1 MRKKLLLLLAALSV
15 AIIPGRETS
24 ALSTSPTNCEKE
36 ASVLRWKPLI
46 NVCGMSTEP
55 VDSYAFGM
63 PTHPVDGYAFGMPT
77 HPVDSY
83 AFGMPTHPVDSYVF
97 GMPTHPVDSYV
108 FGMPTHPVNG
118 YVEMGKAG
126 LRIVMLPLGAEAGR
140 HIRPESSE
148 SEKSAKDLELSKSTV
163 SNPLAMLPL
172 GRESGRHIRTE
183 NLRDVDSEAAKHQS
197 ANPVAELNGYLGN
210 SYAMLPLGAET
221 GRHIRSLNKDD
232 SEAEKSVAA
241 GEPKARA

>member
-1 MRKKLLLLLAALSV
+1 MRKKLLLLLAALCV

-36 ASVLRWKPLI
+36 ASVSRWKPLI
-46 NVCGMSTEP
+46 N
-55 VDSYAFGM
+55 A
-63 PTHPVDGYAFGMPT
+63 
-77 HPVDSY
+77 
-83 AFGMPTHPVDSYVF
+83 
-97 GMPTHPVDSYV
+97 

-140 HIRPESSE
+140 HIRPENSE
-148 SEKSAKDLELSKSTV
+148 SEKSAKDLELSKSMV

-183 NLRDVDSEAAKHQS
+183 NVQDVDSEAAKQQS

-210 SYAMLPLGAET
+210 SYAMLPVVAET
-221 GRHIRSLNKDD
+221 GRDIRNEDTRAI
-232 SEAEKSVAA
+232 EGTVAA
-241 GEPKARA
+241 NEPKARA

>member
-1 MRKKLLLLLAALSV
+1 
-15 AIIPGRETS
+15 
-24 ALSTSPTNCEKE
+24 
-36 ASVLRWKPLI
+36 
-46 NVCGMSTEP
+46 
-55 VDSYAFGM
+55 
-63 PTHPVDGYAFGMPT
+63 
-77 HPVDSY
+77 
-83 AFGMPTHPVDSYVF
+83 
-97 GMPTHPVDSYV
+97 MPTHPVDSYV

-183 NLRDVDSEAAKHQS
+183 NLRDIDSEAAKHQS

>member
-24 ALSTSPTNCEKE
+24 ALSASPTNCE

-46 NVCGMSTEP
+46 NVYGMSTDP

-63 PTHPVDGYAFGMPT
+63 PTHPVNSYAFGMPT

-83 AFGMPTHPVDSYVF
+83 AFGMPTHPVS
-97 GMPTHPVDSYV
+97 
-108 FGMPTHPVNG
+108 G

-140 HIRPESSE
+140 HIRPENSE
-148 SEKSAKDLELSKSTV
+148 SEKSAKDLELSNSKV

-183 NLRDVDSEAAKHQS
+183 NVRDVDSEAAKHQS
-197 ANPVAELNGYLGN
+197 ATPVAELNGYRGN
-210 SYAMLPLGAET
+210 SYAMLPLGVET
-221 GRHIRSLNKDD
+221 GRHIRNEDTRAT
-232 SEAEKSVAA
+232 ERTVAA
-241 GEPKARA
+241 NEPKARA

>member
-63 PTHPVDGYAFGMPT
+63 PTHPVD
-77 HPVDSY
+77 
-83 AFGMPTHPVDSYVF
+83 SYVF
-97 GMPTHPVDSYV
+97 GMPTHPVNSYV

-126 LRIVMLPLGAEAGR
+126 LRIVMLPLGTEAGR

-163 SNPLAMLPL
+163 SNSLAMLPL

-183 NLRDVDSEAAKHQS
+183 NLRDIDSEAAKHQS

>member
-24 ALSTSPTNCEKE
+24 ALSASPTNCE

-46 NVCGMSTEP
+46 NVYGMSTDP

-63 PTHPVDGYAFGMPT
+63 PTHPV
-77 HPVDSY
+77 S
-83 AFGMPTHPVDSYVF
+83 
-97 GMPTHPVDSYV
+97 
-108 FGMPTHPVNG
+108 G

-140 HIRPESSE
+140 HIRPENSE
-148 SEKSAKDLELSKSTV
+148 SEKSAKDLELSNSKV

-183 NLRDVDSEAAKHQS
+183 NVRDVDSEAAKHQS
-197 ANPVAELNGYLGN
+197 ATPVAELNGYLGN
-210 SYAMLPLGAET
+210 SYAMLPLGVET
-221 GRHIRSLNKDD
+221 GRHIRNEDTRAT
-232 SEAEKSVAA
+232 ERTVAA
-241 GEPKARA
+241 NEPKARA

>member
-24 ALSTSPTNCEKE
+24 ALSASPTNCE

-46 NVCGMSTEP
+46 NVYGMST
-55 VDSYAFGM
+55 D
-63 PTHPVDGYAFGMPT
+63 
-77 HPVDSY
+77 PVDSY

-97 GMPTHPVDSYV
+97 GMPTHPVS
-108 FGMPTHPVNG
+108 G

-140 HIRPESSE
+140 HIRPENSE
-148 SEKSAKDLELSKSTV
+148 SEKSAKDLELSNSKV

-183 NLRDVDSEAAKHQS
+183 NVRDVDSEAAKHQS
-197 ANPVAELNGYLGN
+197 ATPVAELNGYRGN

-221 GRHIRSLNKDD
+221 GRHIRNEDTRAT
-232 SEAEKSVAA
+232 ERTVAA

>member
-24 ALSTSPTNCEKE
+24 ALSASPTNCE

-46 NVCGMSTEP
+46 NVYGMSTDP

-63 PTHPVDGYAFGMPT
+63 PTHPVNSYAFGMPTHPVNSYVFGMPTHPVNSYAFGMPT

-83 AFGMPTHPVDSYVF
+83 AFGMPTHPVS
-97 GMPTHPVDSYV
+97 
-108 FGMPTHPVNG
+108 G

-140 HIRPESSE
+140 HIRPENSE
-148 SEKSAKDLELSKSTV
+148 SEKSAKDLELSNSKV

-183 NLRDVDSEAAKHQS
+183 NVRDVDSEAAKHQS
-197 ANPVAELNGYLGN
+197 ATPVAEL
-210 SYAMLPLGAET
+210 
-221 GRHIRSLNKDD
+221 
-232 SEAEKSVAA
+232 
-241 GEPKARA
+241 

>member
-24 ALSTSPTNCEKE
+24 ALSASPTNCE

-46 NVCGMSTEP
+46 NVYGMSTDP
-55 VDSYAFGM
+55 VDS
-63 PTHPVDGYAFGMPT
+63 YAFGMPT

-83 AFGMPTHPVDSYVF
+83 AFGMPTHPVS
-97 GMPTHPVDSYV
+97 
-108 FGMPTHPVNG
+108 G

-140 HIRPESSE
+140 HIRPENSE
-148 SEKSAKDLELSKSTV
+148 SEKSAKDLELSNSKV

-183 NLRDVDSEAAKHQS
+183 NVRDVDSEAAKHQS
-197 ANPVAELNGYLGN
+197 ATPVAELNGYRGN

-221 GRHIRSLNKDD
+221 GRHIRNEDTRAT
-232 SEAEKSVAA
+232 ERTVAA

>member
-24 ALSTSPTNCEKE
+24 ALSTSPTNCEKK

-46 NVCGMSTEP
+46 NVCGMS
-55 VDSYAFGM
+55 
-63 PTHPVDGYAFGMPT
+63 T

-97 GMPTHPVDSYV
+97 GMPTHPVDSYA
-108 FGMPTHPVNG
+108 FGMPTHPVNS

-148 SEKSAKDLELSKSTV
+148 SEKSAKDLELSNSKV
-163 SNPLAMLPL
+163 SNSLAMLPL

-183 NLRDVDSEAAKHQS
+183 NVRDVDSEAAKDQS
-197 ANPVAELNGYLGN
+197 ATPVAELNGYRGN

>member
-1 MRKKLLLLLAALSV
+1 MRKKLLLLLAALCV

-36 ASVLRWKPLI
+36 ASVSRWKPLI
-46 NVCGMSTEP
+46 N
-55 VDSYAFGM
+55 A
-63 PTHPVDGYAFGMPT
+63 
-77 HPVDSY
+77 
-83 AFGMPTHPVDSYVF
+83 
-97 GMPTHPVDSYV
+97 

-140 HIRPESSE
+140 HIRPENSE

-183 NLRDVDSEAAKHQS
+183 NVQDVDSEAAKQQS
-197 ANPVAELNGYLGN
+197 ANPVAELNGYRGN
-210 SYAMLPLGAET
+210 SYAMLPLGAEM
-221 GRHIRSLNKDD
+221 GRHIRSLDKDD
-232 SEAEKSVAA
+232 SETEGTVAA
-241 GEPKARA
+241 NEPKARA

>member
-1 MRKKLLLLLAALSV
+1 MRKKLLLLLVALCV

-24 ALSTSPTNCEKE
+24 ALSTSPTNCGKE
-36 ASVLRWKPLI
+36 ASVSRWKPLI
-46 NVCGMSTEP
+46 NVNGMPTDP

-63 PTHPVDGYAFGMPT
+63 PTRPVN
-77 HPVDSY
+77 SY
-83 AFGMPTHPVDSYVF
+83 AFGMPTRPVNSYAF
-97 GMPTHPVDSYV
+97 GMPTRPVNSYA

-140 HIRPESSE
+140 HIRPENSE

-172 GRESGRHIRTE
+172 GRESGPHIRTD
-183 NLRDVDSEAAKHQS
+183 NLRDADSHS
-197 ANPVAELNGYLGN
+197 PTLHR
-210 SYAMLPLGAET
+210 PT
-221 GRHIRSLNKDD
+221 
-232 SEAEKSVAA
+232 
-241 GEPKARA
+241 

>member
-46 NVCGMSTEP
+46 NVCGMPTEP
-55 VDSYAFGM
+55 VDS
-63 PTHPVDGYAFGMPT
+63 YAFGMPT

-83 AFGMPTHPVDSYVF
+83 AFGMPTHPVN
-97 GMPTHPVDSYV
+97 SYV

>member
-15 AIIPGRETS
+15 AIIPGRAIS
-24 ALSTSPTNCEKE
+24 ALSASPTNSEKE

-46 NVCGMSTEP
+46 N
-55 VDSYAFGM
+55 
-63 PTHPVDGYAFGMPT
+63 GY
-77 HPVDSY
+77 
-83 AFGMPTHPVDSYVF
+83 

-108 FGMPTHPVNG
+108 FGMPTHPVNSYAFG
-118 YVEMGKAG
+118 MPTHPVNSYVFGMPTHPVNSYVFGMPTHPVSENAEMGKAG

-148 SEKSAKDLELSKSTV
+148 SEKSAKDLELSNSKV

-183 NLRDVDSEAAKHQS
+183 NVRDIDSEAAKHQS
-197 ANPVAELNGYLGN
+197 ANPVAELNGYLGH
-210 SYAMLPLGAET
+210 SYAMLPLGAER

-232 SEAEKSVAA
+232 NEAEKSVAA
-241 GEPKARA
+241 NEPKARA

>member
-24 ALSTSPTNCEKE
+24 ALSTSPTNCEKK

-46 NVCGMSTEP
+46 NVCGMS
-55 VDSYAFGM
+55 
-63 PTHPVDGYAFGMPT
+63 T

-97 GMPTHPVDSYV
+97 GMPTHPVNSYVFGMPTHPVDSYVFAMPTHQVYSYV
-108 FGMPTHPVNG
+108 FGMPTHPVNSYVFG
-118 YVEMGKAG
+118 MPTHPVDSYAFGMPTHPVNSYVEMGKAG

-148 SEKSAKDLELSKSTV
+148 SEKSAKDLELSNSKV
-163 SNPLAMLPL
+163 SNSLAMLPL

-183 NLRDVDSEAAKHQS
+183 NVRDVDSEAAKDQR
-197 ANPVAELNGYLGN
+197 ATPVAELNGYRGN
-210 SYAMLPLGAET
+210 SYAMLPL
-221 GRHIRSLNKDD
+221 
-232 SEAEKSVAA
+232 EA
-241 GEPKARA
+241 

>member
-1 MRKKLLLLLAALSV
+1 MRKKLLLLLVALCV

-36 ASVLRWKPLI
+36 ASVSRWKPLI
-46 NVCGMSTEP
+46 NVNGMPTDP
-55 VDSYAFGM
+55 VDSYA
-63 PTHPVDGYAFGMPT
+63 
-77 HPVDSY
+77 
-83 AFGMPTHPVDSYVF
+83 
-97 GMPTHPVDSYV
+97 

-140 HIRPESSE
+140 HIRPENSE

-183 NLRDVDSEAAKHQS
+183 NVQDVDSEAAKQQS
-197 ANPVAELNGYLGN
+197 ANPVAELNGYRGN

-221 GRHIRSLNKDD
+221 GRHIRNEDTRAI
-232 SEAEKSVAA
+232 EGTVAA
-241 GEPKARA
+241 NEPKARA

>member
-1 MRKKLLLLLAALSV
+1 MLPVNRSCLCMRKKLLLLLAALSV

-36 ASVLRWKPLI
+36 ASVLRWKPWI

-55 VDSYAFGM
+55 VDSYA
-63 PTHPVDGYAFGMPT
+63 
-77 HPVDSY
+77 
-83 AFGMPTHPVDSYVF
+83 F

-183 NLRDVDSEAAKHQS
+183 NLRDIDSEAAKHQS